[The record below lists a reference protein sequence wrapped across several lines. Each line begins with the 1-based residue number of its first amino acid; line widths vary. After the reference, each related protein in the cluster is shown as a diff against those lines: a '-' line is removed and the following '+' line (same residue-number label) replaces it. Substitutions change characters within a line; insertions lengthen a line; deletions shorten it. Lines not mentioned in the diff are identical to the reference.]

1 MSCPVRGEGPAL
13 VETLRVRALPE
24 GGSDDLLEF
33 LRLYRDAVQTVVDR
47 TWGTSDRLSIKT
59 LHKLFYKDLVSTG
72 FRAHHAK
79 EIYVYAKSVVKS
91 AKGNGD
97 RRPTLRRLTARLD
110 RYDYRLDLDDMT
122 LTLKLHR
129 GREARLRLIAP
140 KERAEKFRGWEN
152 YELAIKYDRD
162 GLWVTVYFRRG
173 VKPAE
178 PRTVMS
184 VDLNFDNIT
193 LAVFTLNGK
202 LIRLKRLR
210 TPLRKALTHRIWA
223 ERIQRRYPRSWRFTK
238 GVRRAVERHG
248 ERIKN
253 ISWDYTHKAGDLI
266 AELALRYRSA
276 VVLEDLNGLREDKK
290 RGRDFNKRLALWFYR
305 RAQFCVEYE
314 AKERGL
320 QVAKVDPRGTSS
332 RCPRC
337 GLEGD
342 RDVIATINIYRRY
355 VSVHSRCGAPGVALS
370 APKPDESPSGVRGN
384 RDEAMTV
391 RQHEPVWE
399 LNPPLP
405 KLIYGF
411 LERSLID

>member
-1 MSCPVRGEGPAL
+1 VRGEGPAL

-24 GGSDDLLEF
+24 GGGDDLLEF
-33 LRLYRDAVQTVVDR
+33 LRLYRDAVQVIVDR
-47 TWGTSDRLSIKT
+47 TWNVEGRLSIKT
-59 LHKLFYKDLVSTG
+59 LHKMFYKGLISTG

-79 EIYVYAKSVVKS
+79 EIYVYAKSIVRS
-91 AKGNGD
+91 AKSNGG

-110 RYDYRLDLDDMT
+110 KYDYRLDLDDMT

-210 TPLRKALTHRIWA
+210 TSLRKALTHRIWA
-223 ERIQRRYPRSWRFTK
+223 ERIQRRYPRSWRFIK
-238 GVRRAVERHG
+238 GVRMAVERHG
-248 ERIKN
+248 ERIKD
-253 ISWDYTHKAGDLI
+253 ISWDYAHKAGDLI
-266 AELALRYRSA
+266 AGLALRYRSA
-276 VVLEDLNGLREDKK
+276 VVLEDLNGLRENKK
-290 RGRDFNKRLALWFYR
+290 RDSKFNKRLTLWFYR
-305 RAQFCVEYE
+305 RAQFCIKYE

-320 QVAKVDPRGTSS
+320 QVAKVNPRGTSS
-332 RCPRC
+332 TCPRCGAKLVEVGHRRLRCPRC

-355 VSVHSRCGAPGVALS
+355 VSVHSRCGAPGVALN
-370 APKPDESPSGVRGN
+370 APKPDETPSGVRGN
-384 RDEAMTV
+384 RDEAMKSSYV
-391 RQHEPVWE
+391 NLYE
-399 LNPPLP
+399 
-405 KLIYGF
+405 
-411 LERSLID
+411 S